1 LAISL
6 FCCLIWETDFE
17 RGVLA
22 AVNHSGDSD
31 STGSITGNILGLI
44 NGLSSI
50 PEKWI
55 RNLRYHNIVLEMAE
69 DLHIGIKGDSFKR
82 DQEWW
87 DKYPGYQGNHCY
99 TLLLATFEAHQG
111 QYSIDLL
118 VVQI

>member
-1 LAISL
+1 
-6 FCCLIWETDFE
+6 
-17 RGVLA
+17 
-22 AVNHSGDSD
+22 
-31 STGSITGNILGLI
+31 
-44 NGLSSI
+44 
-50 PEKWI
+50 
-55 RNLRYHNIVLEMAE
+55 MAE